1 MSTRSITRLT
11 TAPLRAVPAPAE
23 PAAAPARR
31 QLVELWHP
39 WVSRH
44 WPCTAAEETVFV
56 ADLAELAGDP
66 VTADDEFDRPD
77 VTTIVTALRC
87 GLTVAELLDKARGLR
102 PRRLAAAHAY
112 LDRGR
117 REAEQAWGSI
127 VADPTSGSL
136 RHHGRVAATLLPVI
150 ISHLDSIER
159 SSRRDLE
166 SSVRAADSEIVHT
179 TQSVVML
186 EQRLEQC
193 VAPSEHGRAIGG
205 LLYDAYGD
213 GAWALGT
220 FLAPRVGTLVP
231 LRVASLLGEEL
242 PGQLRQAS

>member
-1 MSTRSITRLT
+1 
-11 TAPLRAVPAPAE
+11 
-23 PAAAPARR
+23 
-31 QLVELWHP
+31 LVELWHP
-39 WVSRH
+39 WASRH
-44 WPCTAAEETVFV
+44 WPCTSSEEITFV
-56 ADLAELAGDP
+56 ADLAELAGTA
-66 VTADDEFDRPD
+66 VTADDEFERPD
-77 VTTIVTALRC
+77 VTTLVTALRC
-87 GLTVAELLDKARGLR
+87 GLTVAELSEKARGLR

-112 LDRGR
+112 MERARAD
-117 REAEQAWGSI
+117 AERAWGSI
-127 VADPTSGSL
+127 VAEPTPASL
-136 RHHGRVAATLLPVI
+136 RQHGRVAATLLPVI
-150 ISHLDSIER
+150 ISHLDLIER

-179 TQSVVML
+179 TQGVVML

-213 GAWALGT
+213 GTWALGT

-231 LRVASLLGEEL
+231 LRVAALLGEEL